1 MGTRT
6 WAVINLDNEIRRL
19 RERLDRIETDLI
31 RLALVVARGRGI
43 LIAVGVIFGAVA
55 GALLSWALRNY

>member
-1 MGTRT
+1 
-6 WAVINLDNEIRRL
+6 VINLDNEIRRL

>member
-1 MGTRT
+1 M
-6 WAVINLDNEIRRL
+6 INLDPEIRRL
-19 RERLDRIETDLI
+19 RERLDRVETDLV

-43 LIAVGVIFGAVA
+43 LSAVGVIFGGVA